1 MANPIEFKRAYE
13 QFVEDLD
20 VREVLQIINRFEPGS
35 IPTYAAD
42 ALHFMCY
49 YGSLDDIKTLIEK
62 YKYPTDTQHR
72 SHAFYWSNNYRYGY
86 WDCNRSD
93 YGYRGTLLHV
103 VCDRYHGTE
112 EEVSSILEYLIN
124 EVGLSTDVISEYG
137 DGLPLHVACARH
149 SLDKVKMVSVGCDV
163 NRQDEAGN
171 TPLHIACRNSDTGI
185 VKFLVEERKCVVDHV
200 ALNICGIEA
209 DTSHSSLYAS
219 ISLRTSKH
227 AIKSKQCGLT
237 LLNAVTSESN
247 SRTLFEEAFRNKDF
261 DTCLCLMM
269 IGQCDVYTQI
279 DGIDKCD
286 VVYTLLCKFT
296 SEHGIACTRPT
307 SLIEGDTIL
316 HVASY
321 DCQSALIKHLIHALD
336 FSPSIANSK
345 QEYPLH
351 IACRTGCSLE
361 VIELLA
367 RCDVNRQDE
376 AGNTPLHI
384 ACQNGSIDMVGY
396 LVKKKNCDVNVVN
409 DRGELP
415 LHLACKRMYGKEII
429 QLVSVGCDV
438 NRQDE
443 AGNTP
448 LHMACQNG
456 STDMVRYLVEEKKC
470 GFNVANNKGEL
481 PLHLA
486 CKRMY
491 GKEIIQLVSVGRDVN
506 RQDEAGNTP
515 LHMACQN
522 GSTDMVRYLVEEKK
536 CGFNVA
542 NNKGELPLHLAC
554 KHRYSKTIVRLV
566 SVGCDVNR
574 QDEAGNTPLHMAFQN
589 GSTDI
594 VQYLVEEK
602 KCDVNVANNKGEL
615 PLHLACKHMSGKEIV
630 RLVSVGCDVNRQDEA
645 GNTPLHMACQ
655 NGSADIVQYLVE
667 ERKCGFNVANNK
679 GELPLHLACK
689 RKYGKKIVQLVS
701 VGCDVNRQDEAGNTP
716 LHVACQN
723 LNSESVTFLV
733 KEKKCDVNVANN
745 KGELPLHLACKRMS
759 GKEIVRLVSVGCD
772 VNRQDEAGN
781 TPLHMAFQNGFTD
794 IVQYLVEERKC
805 DFNVVNNK
813 GEFPLHL
820 ACKCMYGKKIVRLV
834 SVGCDVNRQDEAG
847 NTPLHMV
854 CQNGSTDIVR
864 YLVEER
870 KCDFNVVNNKGELP
884 LHLACKRMYGKEIV
898 WLVSVGCDVN
908 RQGNTPLHIACQNDS
923 IDTVRYLVKEKKCDV
938 NVANKGEPRCATI
951 PFNAPTSE
959 LGSGRT
965 LFEEAFRNNDYDICF
980 CLMVWECD
988 VYTQID
994 GIDRCDVVYTLLCK
1008 FTSEHGIACTRPTS
1022 LIEGDTILHVASY
1035 NWQSSYSL
1043 MKHLI
1048 HVIHFD
1054 PSKMNSRQEYPL
1066 HIACRL
1072 GCSLKVM
1079 ELLGDCDVDHQDID
1093 GNTPLHLVCLHHPMR
1108 DDMIS
1113 WLLGSKDC
1121 SVNIVNNA
1129 NKKAQE
1135 ILSLESIEEKS
1146 CLQNTCVE
1154 SAAFLYL
1161 INTMQRNDFYFL
1173 VHNKNNS
1180 LHMALR
1186 IDDNYLFKMLKST
1199 TNFTDYLSKRNVFG
1213 ELPLHLAART
1223 HDVGKVKLV
1232 SSGCSPNAVTN
1243 KGNTALHEV
1252 CQTCTD
1258 SDQDLEIA
1266 KFLCEDLKC
1275 NPNLS
1280 NLKGEWPLHLAC
1292 RRGSGRIVEYFLS
1305 TLKVDVDVM
1314 DNANCTPL
1322 MCTPLDNPEIIKH
1335 LIESCADPQHL
1346 YKTYKEFF
1354 SMYSSEEPPSTPLS
1368 IIVVGN
1374 PSSGKSTLIKALK
1387 SEGCQ
1392 DMVHAEAF
1400 TAGIIPSAYESES
1413 FGSIIWYDLAG
1424 QSEYY
1429 ASHEAILHTIL
1440 SASPPLILLLVDIR
1454 KDLEYIQQD
1463 VLYWLNFLHHQSPS
1477 ESVGTRPHLVVVFS
1491 FADLSPTVDS
1501 EDKIKH
1507 VRQNLASDFCKFQ
1520 LEPVSLIA
1528 LDCRMPNSDKMV
1540 SLRSQLSISFKEL
1553 CGIAKM
1559 NFILHCFYAFLL
1571 GNFKSIPAITVSKV
1585 LALSEE
1591 WIKSGIDPLSLTES
1605 GEEASSD
1612 SEGSDDIYY
1621 VCDPEFEPEFEEE
1634 SPAKLLPSGQ
1644 SDILTLCEELS
1655 NKGHIILIKHKSRIE
1670 KSWLIIHKEM
1680 ILNEVNGSLFAPQ
1693 QFRQHCKSLS
1703 TSTGVMTYSNLAK
1716 LFPHYNTDMLI
1727 GFLTQLEF
1735 CQEIDDE
1742 VILQLLTDRDLRSPG
1757 SRFFFFPGLVRIEKP
1772 ENIWK
1777 DDGVYSN
1784 ACGWIIETTRANEFF
1799 TPRFL
1804 QVLQLR
1810 IAFKFPLSVVPRRK
1824 IGFSLEPLTIQRR
1837 CSVWKN
1843 GISWKTRSGLE
1854 CLVEVTEQ
1862 CQAVVL
1868 MLQSISSSQD
1878 LTSHYISYRS
1888 SLIKEIT
1895 SAVSDICPSL
1905 EVSESFCHPDHIQ
1918 YPPRSCEDTA
1928 LYSLPSIAH
1937 TICKQVRL
1945 VLCDNSEHDSIK
1957 LEKLVT
1963 FEPFFHFNIHQL
1975 FNSPEK
1981 DNVIT
1986 DDYLRRVSKSIC
1998 SNEAGRT
2005 VYMMFTQEQNI
2016 PADLKLSADAIFE
2029 VLVDWRDSKH
2039 ATYSD
2044 LHCRLSQYSI
2054 FCDRDPQVRMEC

>member
-1 MANPIEFKRAYE
+1 MAKPIELKKAYE
-13 QFVEDLD
+13 QAVQACD
-20 VREVLQIINRFEPGS
+20 VPKVLRIINGFEPGS
-35 IPTYAAD
+35 IPTFASG

-72 SHAFYWSNNYRYGY
+72 SWIYG
-86 WDCNRSD
+86 R
-93 YGYRGTLLHV
+93 YRGTLLHV
-103 VCDRYHGTE
+103 VCDRCLGTE

-137 DGLPLHVACARH
+137 DGLPLHVACRH
-149 SLDKVKMVSVGCDV
+149 SLDKVKMVSVGCVMNRQDEAGNTPLHMAFQNGRTDIVQYLVEEKKCGFNVANNKGELPLHLACKHRYSKTIVQLVSVGCDVNRQDEAGNTPLHMACQNGSTDIVRYLVEEKKCGFNVANNKGELPLHLACKRMYGKEIVQLVSVGRDVNRQDEAGNTPLHMACQNGSTDIVRYLVEEKKCGFNVANNKGELPLHLACKCMYGKEIVQLVSVGCDV

-171 TPLHIACRNSDTGI
+171 TPLHIACQNGSTDI
-185 VKFLVEERKCVVDHV
+185 VQYLVKERKCDFNVANNKGELPLHLACKLKYYEIVRLVSVGCDVNRQDEAGSTPLHMACQNGSTDIVQHLVEERKCDFNV
-200 ALNICGIEA
+200 ANNKGELPLHLACKLKYYEIVRLVSVGCDVNRQDEAGSTPLHMACQNGSTDIVQYLVEERKCDLNLANNKGELPLHIACQHYDRKLVQLVSVGCDINRQDDA
-209 DTSHSSLYAS
+209 GNTPLQIACQKYHTDIVKFLVTC
-219 ISLRTSKH
+219 
-227 AIKSKQCGLT
+227 KS
-237 LLNAVTSESN
+237 NV
-247 SRTLFEEAFRNKDF
+247 RTLFEEAFRNDEYEAS
-261 DTCLCLMM
+261 LCLMVEE
-269 IGQCDVYTQI
+269 CDVYTQI

-307 SLIEGDTIL
+307 SLIKEDAILHASYNWRPTSLIEGDTIL

-321 DCQSALIKHLIHALD
+321 
-336 FSPSIANSK
+336 
-345 QEYPLH
+345 Y
-351 IACRTGCSLE
+351 
-361 VIELLA
+361 
-367 RCDVNRQDE
+367 
-376 AGNTPLHI
+376 
-384 ACQNGSIDMVGY
+384 
-396 LVKKKNCDVNVVN
+396 
-409 DRGELP
+409 
-415 LHLACKRMYGKEII
+415 
-429 QLVSVGCDV
+429 
-438 NRQDE
+438 
-443 AGNTP
+443 
-448 LHMACQNG
+448 
-456 STDMVRYLVEEKKC
+456 
-470 GFNVANNKGEL
+470 
-481 PLHLA
+481 
-486 CKRMY
+486 
-491 GKEIIQLVSVGRDVN
+491 
-506 RQDEAGNTP
+506 
-515 LHMACQN
+515 
-522 GSTDMVRYLVEEKK
+522 
-536 CGFNVA
+536 
-542 NNKGELPLHLAC
+542 
-554 KHRYSKTIVRLV
+554 
-566 SVGCDVNR
+566 
-574 QDEAGNTPLHMAFQN
+574 
-589 GSTDI
+589 
-594 VQYLVEEK
+594 
-602 KCDVNVANNKGEL
+602 
-615 PLHLACKHMSGKEIV
+615 
-630 RLVSVGCDVNRQDEA
+630 
-645 GNTPLHMACQ
+645 
-655 NGSADIVQYLVE
+655 
-667 ERKCGFNVANNK
+667 
-679 GELPLHLACK
+679 
-689 RKYGKKIVQLVS
+689 
-701 VGCDVNRQDEAGNTP
+701 
-716 LHVACQN
+716 
-723 LNSESVTFLV
+723 
-733 KEKKCDVNVANN
+733 
-745 KGELPLHLACKRMS
+745 
-759 GKEIVRLVSVGCD
+759 
-772 VNRQDEAGN
+772 
-781 TPLHMAFQNGFTD
+781 
-794 IVQYLVEERKC
+794 
-805 DFNVVNNK
+805 
-813 GEFPLHL
+813 
-820 ACKCMYGKKIVRLV
+820 
-834 SVGCDVNRQDEAG
+834 
-847 NTPLHMV
+847 
-854 CQNGSTDIVR
+854 
-864 YLVEER
+864 
-870 KCDFNVVNNKGELP
+870 
-884 LHLACKRMYGKEIV
+884 
-898 WLVSVGCDVN
+898 W
-908 RQGNTPLHIACQNDS
+908 
-923 IDTVRYLVKEKKCDV
+923 
-938 NVANKGEPRCATI
+938 
-951 PFNAPTSE
+951 
-959 LGSGRT
+959 
-965 LFEEAFRNNDYDICF
+965 
-980 CLMVWECD
+980 
-988 VYTQID
+988 
-994 GIDRCDVVYTLLCK
+994 
-1008 FTSEHGIACTRPTS
+1008 RPTS

-1043 MKHLI
+1043 MEHLI

-1054 PSKMNSRQEYPL
+1054 PSKTNSRQEYPL

-1113 WLLGSKDC
+1113 WLWFSKHC
-1121 SVNIVNNA
+1121 SVNIVNNT
-1129 NKKAQE
+1129 NKKVHE
-1135 ILSLESIEEKS
+1135 ILSLESIEEKN
-1146 CLQNTCVE
+1146 CLQNTYVE

-1173 VHNKNNS
+1173 VRNKNNS
-1180 LHMALR
+1180 LHIALR
-1186 IDDNYLFKMLKST
+1186 INDNYLFKILKST

-1305 TLKVDVDVM
+1305 TLKVDVDVR

-1322 MCTPLDNPEIIKH
+1322 MCTSLDNPEIIKH
-1335 LIESCADPQHL
+1335 LIESGADPQHL

-1392 DMVHAEAF
+1392 DMVDTEAF

-1413 FGSIIWYDLAG
+1413 FGSVIWYDLAG

-1507 VRQNLASDFCKFQ
+1507 VRQNLASDFSKFQ
-1520 LEPVSLIA
+1520 LEPVLLIA
-1528 LDCRMPNSDKMV
+1528 LDCRMPNSDKIV
-1540 SLRSQLSISFKEL
+1540 SLRSQLSASFKEL

-1571 GNFKSIPAITVSKV
+1571 GNFKSKPAITASEV

-1612 SEGSDDIYY
+1612 SEDSDDAY
-1621 VCDPEFEPEFEEE
+1621 VYDPEFEPEFEEE

-1655 NKGHIILIKHKSRIE
+1655 NKGHIILIKHKSGIE
-1670 KSWLIIHKEM
+1670 QSWLIIHKEM
-1680 ILNEVNGSLFAPQ
+1680 ILSEVNGSLFAPHS
-1693 QFRQHCKSLS
+1693 FRQHCKSLS
-1703 TSTGVMTYSNLAK
+1703 TSTGVVTYSNLVE
-1716 LFPHYNTDMLI
+1716 LFPHYNPNLLI
-1727 GFLTQLEF
+1727 GFLTHMEF

-1742 VILQLLTDRDLRSPG
+1742 VILQLLTDSDLRSPG

-1777 DDGVYSN
+1777 DDGVYSS
-1784 ACGWIIETTRANEFF
+1784 ACSWIMETTRANEFF

-1824 IGFSLEPLTIQRR
+1824 IGFSLEPLTIQRC

-1843 GISWKTRSGLE
+1843 GISWKTGSGLE

-1868 MLQSISSSQD
+1868 MLRSISSSQD

-1888 SLIKEIT
+1888 SLIKVIT
-1895 SAVSDICPSL
+1895 STVSDICPSL
-1905 EVSESFCHPDHIQ
+1905 EVSESFCHTDHIQ
-1918 YPPRSCEDTA
+1918 YPPRLCEDAA
-1928 LYSLPSIAH
+1928 LYSLPSIAR
-1937 TICKQVRL
+1937 TICKQVQL
-1945 VLCDNSEHDSIK
+1945 VLCDDPEHESIE

-1963 FEPFFHFNIHQL
+1963 FEPFSHFNIHQL
-1975 FNSPEK
+1975 FNSSEK
-1981 DNVIT
+1981 DNVIM
-1986 DDYLRRVSKSIC
+1986 DDYLQRVSKSIC

-2005 VYMMFTQEQNI
+2005 VYMMFIQEQNI
-2016 PADLKLSADAIFE
+2016 PADLKLSTDAIFE

-2044 LHCRLSQYSI
+2044 LHCHLSQYSI